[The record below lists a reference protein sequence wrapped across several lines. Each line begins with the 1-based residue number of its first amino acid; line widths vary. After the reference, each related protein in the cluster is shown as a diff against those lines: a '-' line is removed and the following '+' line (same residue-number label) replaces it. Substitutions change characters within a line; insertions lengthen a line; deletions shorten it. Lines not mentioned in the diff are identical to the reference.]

1 MNTLAR
7 LDLNRQL
14 SHVASFTGRAIALG
28 LEFAALAERFEETL
42 GTYLRAQALSSA
54 QRYRAGIA
62 IGRDA
67 LQLGVE
73 RSFACV
79 DLGLEEL
86 SGGDLNRAVDLLA
99 AGDLEA
105 LRRRGAQLAY
115 ERLEELRSESALLSG
130 MEELALLPDAAH
142 RIRTWSTIV
151 PETWAAT
158 DDEGEPVA
166 IDPREDY
173 RAFPAVRS
181 RLHFVRALP
190 RGAVESLLRA
200 HPPVR
205 SFDAVIH
212 RLVLAVALGR
222 DTLHTDVALV
232 ERFAAECLEDGRM
245 RPELRSR
252 VIAEIGGYIDATLGG
267 SSLRDLIRDQ
277 VLEELERLEQCSPEQ
292 LLGHVLPSEMEDDD
306 EDKVEAARAAA
317 AGDRC
322 RWTADDDPLD
332 DEKND

>member
-28 LEFAALAERFEETL
+28 LEFAGLPERFEDAL

-54 QRYRAGIA
+54 QRNRTGIA
-62 IGRDA
+62 IGRHA

-79 DLGLEEL
+79 DLGLEDL
-86 SGGDLNRAVDLLA
+86 SDGDLNRAVDLLA
-99 AGDLEA
+99 AGDLEM
-105 LRRRGAQLAY
+105 LRGEGAQLAY
-115 ERLEELRSESALLSG
+115 ERLEELRSESALMSG

-142 RIRTWSTIV
+142 RIRIWSTIV

-158 DDEGEPVA
+158 DDEGEPLV

-173 RAFPAVRS
+173 GAFPAVRA

-190 RGAVESLLRA
+190 RGGAQSLLKSL
-200 HPPVR
+200 PPVR

-222 DTLHTDVALV
+222 DTLHADVAVV
-232 ERFAAECLEDGRM
+232 ERFAAECLEGGRM
-245 RPELRSR
+245 RPDLRSR
-252 VIAEIGGYIDATLGG
+252 VMAEIGGYIDATLGEN
-267 SSLRDLIRDQ
+267 SLRDLIRGQ
-277 VLEELERLEQCSPEQ
+277 VSEELGHLEQSSREQ
-292 LLGHVLPSEMEDDD
+292 LHALVLPSEVDDDD
-306 EDKVEAARAAA
+306 ELEVEAARLSAAD
-317 AGDRC
+317 DRC
-322 RWTADDDPLD
+322 EWT
-332 DEKND
+332 DEDYSLYDEEND